1 MNSSYYCLHSD
12 RAWCQRHTIWHSHR
26 KNVGIILSI
35 FTWRHGDHVGVQK
48 DSEMV
53 FWECQSIIMQN
64 LSDVLPLFFT
74 PNWSSHHVSEKQ
86 ELDSW
91 RKQYV
96 ERRTHDKEKTERK
109 NEREREER
117 EMRNMNRKKSLRY
130 WEQQQLCPPS
140 SEPQAKVFVHKH
152 FKMILSTWTF
162 NSSDNYKTWRFLPSY
177 DLLRRGKIC

>member
-1 MNSSYYCLHSD
+1 MNSSYYCWHCD

-48 DSEMV
+48 DSEKV

-64 LSDVLPLFFT
+64 LSDVLPLFCT
-74 PNWSSHHVSEKQ
+74 PNWPSHHVSENQ

-96 ERRTHDKEKTERK
+96 ERRTHDKEKNRK
-109 NEREREER
+109 KEWERERNEKHEPR
-117 EMRNMNRKKSLRY
+117 EKFTLLRTATTLSPFFWTTSLSIRSQAFQNHLVNMNVLLG
-130 WEQQQLCPPS
+130 QLQNL
-140 SEPQAKVFVHKH
+140 E
-152 FKMILSTWTF
+152 I
-162 NSSDNYKTWRFLPSY
+162 
-177 DLLRRGKIC
+177 RGKIC